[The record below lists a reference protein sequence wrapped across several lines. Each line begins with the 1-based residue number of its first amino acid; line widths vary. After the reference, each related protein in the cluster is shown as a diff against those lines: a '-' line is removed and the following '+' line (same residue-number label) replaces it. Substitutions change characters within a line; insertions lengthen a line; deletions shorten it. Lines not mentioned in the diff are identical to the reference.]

1 MLVTACSNPEPPRF
15 NVNKTPSET
24 EHISVEDVQ
33 EEAQD
38 AVETAG
44 AYTLEKRQDYQEK
57 IESQLNEFERRIDN
71 LQAKAATAEAETQQ
85 KLNDEIQSLKDERDA
100 IARQLT
106 DLKTA
111 SSDAWD
117 ELSSGIDQA
126 MKDLQ
131 SSYERA
137 LTEFNQTVS

>member
-15 NVNKTPSET
+15 NVNETPSET
-24 EHISVEDVQ
+24 GQTSVEDVQ
-33 EEAQD
+33 AEAQE

-57 IESQLNEFERRIDN
+57 IESQLNEFERRIDE
-71 LQAKAATAEAETQQ
+71 LQAKAETAEADAQQ
-85 KLNDEIQSLKDERDA
+85 KLNDEIQSLKEERDA

-117 ELSSGIDQA
+117 ELSSGIDRA

-131 SSYERA
+131 RSYERA
-137 LTEFNQTVS
+137 LTEFNQTAS